1 VSADAPTWTISESD
15 KAEVWQRFAMFQ
27 AAFATLPFIESGLVG
42 HYFGPEE
49 GFHDAVCVKF
59 KDLAA
64 YREHAR
70 APHGPD
76 EANDLRKHV
85 RVKSPYAVGC

>member
-1 VSADAPTWTISESD
+1 MTPPIAWTNADPP
-15 KAEVWQRFAMFQ
+15 KALTPILGRKRRK
-27 AAFATLPFIESGLVG
+27 TESGFVG
-42 HYFGPEE
+42 HSFGPEE